1 MEPKGC
7 DFVNTLLLQHYPAKH
22 PPPLGVLRIFLSLF
36 VMIAK
41 GFLLSTIGKKVTKS
55 GGALQK
61 MQKIV
66 MFSFLVYL
74 ESTLPSIK
82 TQQAL

>member
-1 MEPKGC
+1 VEPKGC
-7 DFVNTLLLQHYPAKH
+7 YFVNTLLLWHYPAKH
-22 PPPLGVLRIFLSLF
+22 PPPRIFLALF
-36 VMIAK
+36 LMIPK

-55 GGALQK
+55 GGAFQK